1 MATSKIERPWQS
13 LFPDFPLTQGAGFH
27 NSIWRGISLGNS
39 LTSTQSA
46 VIVDGTFTDL
56 FLGDYW
62 TINDV
67 NWRIM
72 AFDYFY
78 RTGVNN
84 FTKHHI
90 IIVPDT
96 SLYNCKWNTT
106 SDTVTGG
113 IDNGAGYIN
122 SFIRSNIKSDTN
134 GKAEGA
140 EKKVI
145 AAFGDSHVLSFTE
158 IYPST
163 YDEDGNA
170 TAYAAVSNCRVE
182 LMSEIMIYGTQVFTG
197 NGRGNGYEVGTEKF
211 QLPGF
216 SKSPSSSRGVDVW
229 LRNLHTKT
237 KACVAGALGNAS
249 MRAASYA
256 LGVRPFALIA

>member
-1 MATSKIERPWQS
+1 MATSKIERSWQS
-13 LFPDFPLTQGAGFH
+13 LFPDFPLTQGVGFH

-39 LTSTQSA
+39 LTSAQSTA
-46 VIVDGTFTDL
+46 IVDGTFIDL

-78 RTGVNN
+78 KTGANYL
-84 FTKHHI
+84 TPHHI
-90 IIVPDT
+90 VIVPDT
-96 SLYNCKWNTT
+96 LLYNCKWNTT
-106 SDTVTGG
+106 NNIVAGG
-113 IDNGAGYIN
+113 INNDAGYIN

-134 GKAEGA
+134 GETEGA

-145 AAFGDSHVLSFTE
+145 AAFGDSHVLSFIE

-163 YDEDGNA
+163 YDENGNA
-170 TAYAAVSNCRVE
+170 TGYTSVSNCRVE
-182 LMSEIMIYGTQVFTG
+182 LMSEIMAYGTQIFTG
-197 NGRGNGYEVGTEKF
+197 NGHGNGFEVGIEKF

-216 SKSPSSSRGVDVW
+216 SKNPSLLRGADIW
-229 LRNLHTKT
+229 LRNPYTKSH
-237 KACVAGALGNAS
+237 ACVAGALGNAS
-249 MRAASYA
+249 MRAASTA